1 MNKKELRTLVKEKKS
16 LMNGTD
22 IRSYSARVSEA
33 FLKQEF
39 YKTAEVLYAYLPYNQ
54 EIRTEQI
61 IEQALKDG
69 KKVAVPKVLDD
80 GLMEFY
86 EITSLCD
93 VKPGAFGIPEPE
105 GDGPPAVYEK
115 VLMLMPG
122 LAFDE
127 HGNRIGYGGGY
138 YDRYLER
145 NRDKDYTKV
154 ALAYP
159 FQIFD
164 EIPADPH
171 DEKVDEVIT
180 V

>member
-1 MNKKELRTLVKEKKS
+1 MNKKEIRAIVKEKKS
-16 LMNGTD
+16 LMNED
-22 IRSYSARVSEA
+22 AIRSYSADVTDL
-33 FLKQEF
+33 FLSKDF
-39 YKTAEVLYAYLPYNQ
+39 YKDAEVLYAYLPYNQ

-69 KKVAVPKVLDD
+69 KKVAVPKVFDD

-86 EITSLCD
+86 EITSLRD

-127 HGNRIGYGGGY
+127 QRSRIGYGGGY

-145 NRDKDYTKV
+145 NRDREYTKV

-159 FQIFD
+159 FQVFD

-180 V
+180 A